1 MKLSIVANPD
11 KYSIQKPLSQTLTWC
26 TKHDHD
32 VYLTDTL
39 FSRFSD
45 IAGSKN
51 IHVLKSEKACVE
63 SSDFVIAIGGDG
75 TLLHTAQIVKNHS
88 LPILGINTGKLGF
101 MANVQPN
108 QVEYSLKCLET
119 GNFNTDNRYFLKGNI
134 TGDKKSDYYALNEFL
149 FSRRGTTSLITI
161 TVYYDGNLLNRFWA
175 DGLIIATPTGSTAYN
190 LSAGGPIIMPGTPLM
205 VVTPINPHT
214 LTTRP
219 LVLPSNRVLTIK
231 PDTPP
236 ENILFSR
243 DGRPVKKTF
252 EEITI
257 TQSSL
262 SIQLVQL
269 PEQTYFKTLRSKLM
283 WGQDNREENDH
294 F

>member
-1 MKLSIVANPD
+1 MKLSVIANPE
-11 KYSIQKPLSQTLTWC
+11 KYSIREPLTQMLSWC
-26 TKHDHD
+26 RSKNHD
-32 VYLTDTL
+32 VYLTDKL
-39 FSRFSD
+39 FSQFPD
-45 IAGSKN
+45 ITNASN
-51 IHVLKSEKACVE
+51 IHVLDSEKKCVE

-75 TLLHTAQIVKNHS
+75 TLLHTSQIVKNHP

-101 MANVQPN
+101 MANVQPD
-108 QVEYSLKCLET
+108 QVKYSLECLESDHFQIDT
-119 GNFNTDNRYFLKGNI
+119 RHFLKANI
-134 TGDKKSDYYALNEFL
+134 TDDNKSDYFALNELL

-175 DGLIIATPTGSTAYN
+175 DGLIVATPTGSTAYN
-190 LSAGGPIIMPGTPLM
+190 LSAGGPIIMPGTPVM

-219 LVLPSNRVLTIK
+219 LVLPSDKTLTIK
-231 PDTPP
+231 PVTPA
-236 ENILFSR
+236 ENILFSC
-243 DGRPVKKTF
+243 DGRAVKKTF
-252 EEITI
+252 EEISI

-283 WGQDNREENDH
+283 WGQDNREENND